1 MRRDPNRRDPCLVGL
16 PVAARNHPS
25 SVHYYYRYTLST
37 AGENVVEVNGW
48 MDSVLAG
55 IGRGIA
61 HGDVGLAN

>member
-1 MRRDPNRRDPCLVGL
+1 M
-16 PVAARNHPS
+16 AARNHPS